1 MKIIPTYNV
10 LEDVL
15 KIAIISDVHSN
26 LEALQEVLAD
36 ITRQKTEHIFCLGDI
51 VGYGAN
57 PRECL
62 ILIMHCCNQIIRG
75 NHEEGV
81 IFLEFA
87 KIHLNDLAY
96 AGVRYSRKILHKKER
111 TFLRTLP
118 KHIVFHGMRITL
130 AHGAYTESFKYLD
143 EEEKAFEEL
152 KYTPTKLTFVG
163 HTHVPF
169 VFGSDDGLIECL
181 PDNLDLNGEQ
191 KYLIN
196 VGSVG
201 QPRDG
206 DCRASYG
213 LLDINGEAG
222 KETYRFT
229 LNRVFYNIQKTQDAM
244 RKARLPL
251 ALSERLFRGE

>member
-1 MKIIPTYNV
+1 
-10 LEDVL
+10 L
-15 KIAIISDVHSN
+15 KIAIISDIHAN
-26 LEALQEVLAD
+26 LEALQEVLHD
-36 ITRQKTEHIFCLGDI
+36 IEKKKAGLIFCLGDI

-62 ILIMHCCNQIIRG
+62 ILVMCYCAQIIRG

-81 IFLEFA
+81 IFPKTA
-87 KIHLNDLAY
+87 KERLNDMAY
-96 AGVRYSRKILHKKER
+96 EGVRYARKILYKKER

-118 KHIVFHGMRITL
+118 KHHVLGGMEITL

-152 KYTPTKLTFVG
+152 KHTPTKFTFVG

-181 PDNLDLNGEQ
+181 PDNLDLNREQ

-213 LLDINGEAG
+213 LLDINSEAG
-222 KETYRFT
+222 KKTYLFT

-244 RKARLPL
+244 RKAKLPL